1 MRIGI
6 SINGIVRDLLGKI
19 KVVHEKYYESSVEDE
34 LSTDNLKEV
43 LGFESD
49 DDLIQF
55 MYREAPMEI
64 FGHAKEVQNNFI
76 RNLNELINYN
86 KDFSFTL
93 ISDEVGRG
101 ISATFWFLAKYG
113 CTVKNIKFYTIDK
126 VDRLW
131 EDFDLIISNDDPII
145 NSKPDNKILY
155 ILKESP
161 GVDSKTILDSPDKI
175 IELDIF
181 KNENVEQQS

>member
-6 SINGIVRDLLGKI
+6 SLNGIVRDLLGKI
-19 KVVHEKYYESSVEDE
+19 KVVHEKYYETKIENE
-34 LSTDNLKEV
+34 LSIDTLSED
-43 LGFESD
+43 LGFDSD
-49 DDLIQF
+49 DDLIEF

-64 FGHAKEVQNNFI
+64 FGHAKEIKNNFI
-76 RNLNELINYN
+76 RDLNGLINDN

-113 CTVKNIKFYTIDK
+113 CVVKNIKFYTIDK

-131 EDFDLIISNDDPII
+131 EDFDLIITNDDPII

-155 ILKESP
+155 TLKESP
-161 GVDSKTILDSPDKI
+161 GVDSKTILNSPDKI

>member
-6 SINGIVRDLLGKI
+6 SLNGIVRDLLGKI
-19 KVVHEKYYESSVEDE
+19 KVVHEKYYETKIENEVSIDTLRED
-34 LSTDNLKEV
+34 
-43 LGFESD
+43 LGFEND
-49 DDLIQF
+49 DELIEF

-64 FGHAKEVQNNFI
+64 FGHAKEVKNNFI
-76 RNLNELINYN
+76 RELNYIANN
-86 KDFSFTL
+86 HKDFSFTL

-113 CTVKNIKFYTIDK
+113 CTIKNVKFYTIDK
-126 VDRLW
+126 VDGLW
-131 EDFDLIISNDDPII
+131 EDFDLIITNDEPII
-145 NSKPDNKILY
+145 NSKPDNKTLY
-155 ILKESP
+155 TLKEHP

-181 KNENVEQQS
+181 KIEHEEK